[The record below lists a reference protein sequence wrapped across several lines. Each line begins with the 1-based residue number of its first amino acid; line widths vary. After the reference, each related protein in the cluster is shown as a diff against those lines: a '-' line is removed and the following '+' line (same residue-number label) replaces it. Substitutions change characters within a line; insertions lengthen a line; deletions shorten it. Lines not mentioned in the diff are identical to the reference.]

1 MVLLHM
7 KIERAMLAAR
17 CFMTAHTQTIDKAIY
32 INIDKKRT
40 KLHVINNSKSCYAL
54 AGAHRPGHTTIPSS
68 LYIPVYIAVLYAH

>member
-32 INIDKKRT
+32 INIDNKKT
-40 KLHVINNSKSCYAL
+40 Y
-54 AGAHRPGHTTIPSS
+54 
-68 LYIPVYIAVLYAH
+68 